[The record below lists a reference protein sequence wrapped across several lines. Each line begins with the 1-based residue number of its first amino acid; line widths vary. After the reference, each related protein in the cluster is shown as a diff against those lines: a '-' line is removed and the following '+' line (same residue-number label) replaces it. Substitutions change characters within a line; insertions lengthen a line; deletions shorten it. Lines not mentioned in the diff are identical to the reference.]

1 LPALLRVG
9 RGVLAVATLI
19 AAQSIYWADTAPLS
33 LKLLV
38 TALGALACWRPAW
51 GLLALAALA
60 PFGRLIAIVWLRG
73 YPVRGAEAFAL
84 AFLAGVALRH
94 LFGRRS
100 PTLPAWAAGP
110 WLLFGAVVL
119 ASAAVLHRTWQVH
132 HDFPLAFLRLVLE
145 HVAFTY
151 QELPGDLRI
160 WIEPPGIPYVGV
172 AIVVLAGIALVLV
185 TARLCQGNRDMAKCV
200 ASVTVAS
207 TTVAA
212 ALGINELFV
221 AAFESGEGLAALPS
235 LFVEGR
241 FAAHVTKVNT
251 AGSHFVLAL
260 PLAVGL
266 AWWDGPRRVLW
277 SISTALLAMAL
288 WLTASLAA
296 MLSAALVCA
305 GATCLAAWRL
315 RGGQT
320 TWRRAAAVVVLLV
333 IAAGA
338 VRFLTRGDA
347 MASLQRRL
355 AISEVSMQTAAEAP
369 VFGVGL
375 GTYAQRSL
383 PYITPEIV
391 EGFGEGGVDPHNF
404 VLEVLAELGVVG
416 LVTFLWALGVTLG
429 LTWTRHA
436 ATLAPW
442 GLPASLGLLAFLLSS
457 LAGQPMQ
464 VDVVAMP
471 VWIVMGLVLAQAPRT
486 APRGAL
492 PAWFGAGVVVILAM
506 VPFRAEREV
515 RAIDPAVAAQNAQWA
530 EEQGL
535 EMWKMSGR
543 ARLYVRGD
551 APAVEI
557 EARAAADTDA
567 GRLFLGIAGD
577 GLSVRPLD
585 LGPDWRRVC
594 ADVSPEA
601 RESGVRS
608 IDLTGLTAAGA
619 MAESD
624 EIWVRLA
631 ERDRPCGVY

>member
-1 LPALLRVG
+1 M
-9 RGVLAVATLI
+9 LAVATLI
-19 AAQSIYWADTAPLS
+19 AAQSIYWADSAPLS

-110 WLLFGAVVL
+110 WLLFGGVVL

-145 HVAFTY
+145 HVAFSY
-151 QELPGDLRI
+151 QDLPGDLRI

-185 TARLCQGNRDMAKCV
+185 TARLCQENPDMAKRV

-207 TTVAA
+207 ATVAA
-212 ALGINELFV
+212 ALGINQLFV
-221 AAFESGEGLAALPS
+221 AAFESGEGLTALPS

-266 AWWDGPRRVLW
+266 AGWDRPRRVLW
-277 SISTALLAMAL
+277 SISTALLAAAL

-296 MLSAALVCA
+296 MLSMALVGA
-305 GATCLAAWRL
+305 GAAVLAAWRL
-315 RGGQT
+315 GDHT
-320 TWRRAAAVVVLLV
+320 TWRRAATVVVLVV

-338 VRFLTRGDA
+338 VRFVTRADA
-347 MASLQRRL
+347 TASLQRRL

-375 GTYAQRSL
+375 GTYAQRSM
-383 PYITPEIV
+383 PYVTPEIV

-416 LVTFLWALGVTLG
+416 LITFLWALGVTLG

-486 APRGAL
+486 APQRAL
-492 PAWFGAGVVVILAM
+492 PVWFGVGVVAILAT
-506 VPFRAEREV
+506 VPFRAAREV
-515 RAIDPAVAAQNAQWA
+515 RAIDPTVAAQNAQWA

-535 EMWKMSGR
+535 AMWKMTGR
-543 ARLYVRGD
+543 ARLYAQGD

-601 RESGVRS
+601 LESGVRS

-619 MAESD
+619 TAASD

-631 ERDRPCGVY
+631 VRDRPCGVY